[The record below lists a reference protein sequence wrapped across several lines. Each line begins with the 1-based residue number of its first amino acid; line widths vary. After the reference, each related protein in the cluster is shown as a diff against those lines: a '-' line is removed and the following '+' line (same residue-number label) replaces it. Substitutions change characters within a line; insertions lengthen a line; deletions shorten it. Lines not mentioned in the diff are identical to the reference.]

1 MNWGGKL
8 NNKSKLDANNKFEE
22 CFVVFL
28 DILGVKNSVKNRNQN
43 GDLINELI
51 DVLKINSKF
60 EPDIKN
66 TSGGKLEI
74 RSWYCSDSFVFLMKK
89 KGNEKNLSQLFL
101 IIRYLQDKFWESGF
115 CLRGAITL
123 DDMYYPKENENVLL
137 GKGIIQAYKLES
149 EIAIYPRIVVDE
161 EVYNFIKS
169 NKLRGYPFGKKGT
182 KLTEL
187 IEIDKDGV
195 YFLDLLD
202 PKILRIEGEKI
213 KEIKCKKLNSKNL
226 RKKGEKIKCKKEEK
240 YFSITWNSDKSKFKY
255 IRDKVGE
262 IVEGGLK
269 NENIKIKQ
277 KYEWLKSYLN
287 EIEYR
292 CKHDN

>member
-8 NNKSKLDANNKFEE
+8 NNNDEFKK

-28 DILGVKNSVKNRNQN
+28 DVLGVRNSIYKQDR
-43 GDLINELI
+43 DLINKLI
-51 DVLKINSKF
+51 KVLKINSKF

-74 RSWYCSDSFVFLMKK
+74 RSWYFSDSFVFLMKEEYGK
-89 KGNEKNLSQLFL
+89 DNLSQLFL